1 LELRVPTTLPARIPP
16 TKRHDDYLRSLT
28 VTAVTLVIFLLSA
41 GLFLSAAL
49 MS

>member
-1 LELRVPTTLPARIPP
+1 LELRVPTTLPTRIPP
-16 TKRHDDYLRSLT
+16 TKRYDDYLRSLT
-28 VTAVTLVIFLLSA
+28 VTAVTLVILLSA

>member
-1 LELRVPTTLPARIPP
+1 MPTTLPARIPP

-28 VTAVTLVIFLLSA
+28 LTAVTLVIFLLSA
-41 GLFLSAAL
+41 GLFLSAAI

>member
-1 LELRVPTTLPARIPP
+1 LELRVPTILPACIPP

-28 VTAVTLVIFLLSA
+28 VTPVTLVILLCA